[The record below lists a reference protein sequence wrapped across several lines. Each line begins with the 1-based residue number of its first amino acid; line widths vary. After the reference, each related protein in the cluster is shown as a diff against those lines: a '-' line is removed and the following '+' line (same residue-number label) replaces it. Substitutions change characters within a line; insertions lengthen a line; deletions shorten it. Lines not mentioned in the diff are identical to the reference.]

1 MKKNRFVTRKLKLML
16 NKIKTGLQ
24 ICNFTRQRSVSVHF
38 PPSSTR
44 PWNPHQIPIP
54 QSPNSSFHIF
64 IFPPFFLIISRRQRV
79 SSTSN
84 PTPPPLPNSSSSPE
98 LQRSSPPLS
107 GKISLP
113 TSSSADRAIDHG
125 GHLAVKS
132 ASFWG
137 AKIGFLW
144 WLWVVVRVP
153 NYSLV
158 LL

>member
-1 MKKNRFVTRKLKLML
+1 MDEKNRFMTRKLKLMW

-84 PTPPPLPNSSSSPE
+84 PTPPPPFLTAPLPRSCRDLHHLYPVRSPYQPPPPPIE
-98 LQRSSPPLS
+98 LSIVASR
-107 GKISLP
+107 
-113 TSSSADRAIDHG
+113 
-125 GHLAVKS
+125 GHLPVKS

-144 WLWVVVRVP
+144 WL
-153 NYSLV
+153 
-158 LL
+158 